1 MGMDQIDKLFARAF
15 WLSHPHLAV
24 PAFLERRAPTRRSRA
39 DEAGDLRGLTL
50 VTSGPEL
57 VRATVA
63 SSAREFAAAA
73 SLVESRY
80 AWRGYAVAPHDRAS
94 AITVLATADA
104 GTVGTLTLRA
114 DGPAGLAADE
124 GYREALNLARKAGR
138 RLCELTRLAIES
150 DAAWRPTLVALIGL
164 AYLAARTVHEVT
176 DVFVEVNPR
185 HVRFYQR
192 MFGFV
197 AAAGQRMCPR
207 VGAPAVLLRLELDRF
222 EARLRQL
229 GQYGAGPGV
238 ATALAA

>member
-15 WLSHPHLAV
+15 WLSSPNLAV
-24 PAFLERRAPTRRSRA
+24 PAFLERRAPAQSARA
-39 DEAGDLRGLTL
+39 EGPGELRGLTL
-50 VTSGPEL
+50 VTAGPDL
-57 VRATVA
+57 VRAKVA
-63 SSAREFAAAA
+63 STAREFAAAA

-80 AWRGYAVAPHDRAS
+80 AWRGYAVQPQDRAS
-94 AITVLATADA
+94 AITVVATRDAD
-104 GTVGTLTLRA
+104 TVGTLTLRA

-164 AYLAARTVHEVT
+164 AYLAGRTVHQVT

-222 EARLRQL
+222 EMLLRQP
-229 GQYGAGPGV
+229 GPYAAGP
-238 ATALAA
+238 AAAALAA